1 MKESIKS
8 VLKNLNFSFILGI
21 IIFVIGCLFVLI
33 SKGNILKTRLL
44 ISLIGFIPFII
55 FLSIIMIKKKFVIE
69 KNKNSFNTIIFFLL
83 PLFFLYYFVSIYIC
97 VIIEAINPITDIKFY
112 KNKIKGT
119 ELLKVFP
126 KEIPTDVE
134 NIKFYYAPGIL
145 QGGTEYILS
154 YTDKNLSFE
163 EFDLK
168 YKKMAIWI
176 GYKEEYTENNGLITG
191 IFSNAIVEYKN
202 ENDYIIYLIEGKC
215 DNSGYCN
222 HGDYL
227 FAAFNEKTNEVIY
240 KSEQW

>member
-191 IFSNAIVEYKN
+191 IFSNTIVEYKN

>member
-55 FLSIIMIKKKFVIE
+55 FLSI
-69 KNKNSFNTIIFFLL
+69 IIFFLL

-191 IFSNAIVEYKN
+191 IFSNTIVEYKN